1 MALLGPEGVNQV
13 ARVVPVTLDQRQVFV
28 EAPVAKQ
35 LGLHDGQ
42 VVQAVVTLHQDQLKL
57 AIREQVFNLPLSP
70 YIKEGD
76 LAQLRAQL
84 LPNGKWVLQL
94 LHTGTYAGLQTSQAA
109 QAALAAQTAQTAA
122 QALMPSR
129 FNALLVQPEG
139 FANWVNL
146 LRPGVLDALLP
157 AGVASEIKERVKAQ
171 RLTMANLQPQGL
183 RRFVLKHAAS
193 TEANLAQAQEIED
206 DAKVLLRLLMSER
219 QRMGAIEEGETQ
231 DLLRHALDEVEAAQL
246 QTVKD
251 WRQGDLNLSFVI
263 PFTDADPLEMH
274 FEKKGDKPGHPK
286 NPLVVNMHTNSRVLG
301 EVWLKTSI
309 SAPTNVNL
317 TMWALRADI
326 ANQARENASE
336 LTYELESAGLVLG
349 SFQVYNAPRPDAKQK
364 REVPKHGVLIDT
376 EV

>member
-13 ARVVPVTLDQRQVFV
+13 ARIMPVTQDLRQIFI
-28 EAPVAKQ
+28 EAPVAKD

-57 AIREQVFNLPLSP
+57 AMNEHVFNLPLSP

-84 LPNGKWVLQL
+84 LPTGKWTLQL

-109 QAALAAQTAQTAA
+109 QAALAAQTAQAA
-122 QALMPSR
+122 TQALGPSR
-129 FNALLVQPEG
+129 FSALLVQPEG

-146 LRPGVLDALLP
+146 LRPGILEALLP
-157 AGVASEIKERVKAQ
+157 AGVTSELKERIKAQ
-171 RLTMANLQPQGL
+171 RLTMANLQPMTL
-183 RRFVLKHAAS
+183 RRFVLGHAKS
-193 TEANLAQAQEIED
+193 SEAALAQAQEVRD
-206 DAKVLLRLLMSER
+206 DEKVLLRLMMTER
-219 QRMGAIEEGETQ
+219 HRMGAIEEGDAQ
-231 DLLRHALDEVEAAQL
+231 DTLKPALDEVEAAQL
-246 QTVKD
+246 QAVKD
-251 WRQGDLNLSFVI
+251 WRNGDLNLSFVI
-263 PFTDADPLEMH
+263 PFTDADPLEMQ
-274 FEKKGDKPGHPK
+274 FEKKGDKPGQPK

-309 SAPTNVNL
+309 SDKSNVNL
-317 TMWALRADI
+317 TMWALRPDI
-326 ANQARENASE
+326 AAQAKENASE
-336 LTYELESAGLVLG
+336 LTYELESAGLTLG
-349 SFQVYNAPRPDAKQK
+349 HFQVYNAARPDSVQK